1 MQEILTIRTML
12 LLLTMNWSSKYLQEL
27 IVGGGRARKC
37 EGEISHGKKSDRL
50 SESNDIRRHIL
61 IAG

>member
-1 MQEILTIRTML
+1 ML
-12 LLLTMNWSSKYLQEL
+12 LLLTIDWSSKYLQEL